1 MSRSTRQC
9 CVSANKNDG
18 FLRVAAAS
26 PQIRVADVE
35 GNAEVALAAV
45 RAAVER
51 GVRALVLPELNLC
64 GYTAADLFHN
74 RTLLHACEA
83 ALVHIL
89 DETRELPIVFTIGLP
104 VAVAE
109 NIYNCAAVCCAG
121 ELLGLTAKKYLPNY
135 GEFYERR
142 WFAPAPA
149 DPVWV
154 EFAGQ
159 GPVPLGSELVYRCC
173 DEGAE
178 DMVLGVEVCED
189 LWAPAPPST
198 EMALAGATVIL
209 NPSASDEIIG
219 KADYRRSLISN
230 QSARLYCAYAYA
242 DASEGESTTDMVF
255 AGENLVY
262 ENGSKLAAT
271 KLLTCDMTIADVDL
285 DRLVAERRRSTTWT
299 RTDDAPESATVE
311 FSFEGV
317 LAEEPVLRD
326 ALDID
331 RVFPRAPFVP
341 ADHGDLAE
349 RCETILDLQTA
360 GLKTRLAHTGTK
372 AAVIGLSGGLDSTLA
387 LLVTVRAFDA
397 LGLPRTGIT
406 AVSMPGFGTT
416 HRTKSNAESLARDLG
431 VSFREVSIHAAVE
444 QHFKDIEHDP
454 AVQDVT

>member
-1 MSRSTRQC
+1 M
-9 CVSANKNDG
+9 
-18 FLRVAAAS
+18 
-26 PQIRVADVE
+26 
-35 GNAEVALAAV
+35 
-45 RAAVER
+45 
-51 GVRALVLPELNLC
+51 LPELNLT

-83 ALVHIL
+83 ALVRIL
-89 DETRELPIVFTIGLP
+89 DETRELPIVFTVGLP
-104 VAVAE
+104 VAVTE

-159 GPVPLGSELVYRCC
+159 GPVPLGSGLVYRCC

-178 DMVLGVEVCED
+178 DLVLGVEVCED
-189 LWAPAPPST
+189 LWVPAPPST

-255 AGENLVY
+255 AGENLIY

-271 KLLTCDMTIADVDL
+271 RLLTCDMAIADVDL

-299 RTDDAPESATVE
+299 RADDAPEATTVE

-326 ALDID
+326 ACDID

-360 GLKTRLAHTGTK
+360 GLRTRLAHTGTK
-372 AAVIGLSGGLDSTLA
+372 LQSSVFRAAWI
-387 LLVTVRAFDA
+387 
-397 LGLPRTGIT
+397 PRWHC
-406 AVSMPGFGTT
+406 S
-416 HRTKSNAESLARDLG
+416 
-431 VSFREVSIHAAVE
+431 
-444 QHFKDIEHDP
+444 
-454 AVQDVT
+454 

>member
-1 MSRSTRQC
+1 M
-9 CVSANKNDG
+9 
-18 FLRVAAAS
+18 RVAAAS
-26 PQIRVADVE
+26 PKIRVADVE

-45 RAAVER
+45 REAAER

-74 RTLLHACEA
+74 RTLLHVCEA
-83 ALVHIL
+83 ALVRIL
-89 DETRELPIVFTIGLP
+89 DKTRELPIVFTIGLP

-149 DPVWV
+149 DPVWI

-159 GPVPLGSELVYRCC
+159 GPVPLGSGLVYRCC

-178 DMVLGVEVCED
+178 DLVLGVEVCED
-189 LWAPAPPST
+189 LWVPAPPST

-242 DASEGESTTDMVF
+242 TRVRASPRPIWSF

-271 KLLTCDMTIADVDL
+271 KLLTCDMAIADVDL

-299 RTDDAPESATVE
+299 RADDAPESTTVE

-317 LAEEPVLRD
+317 LTDEPVLRD
-326 ALDID
+326 ALGID

-360 GLKTRLAHTGTK
+360 GLKTRRGPYRHQGCSHRSF
-372 AAVIGLSGGLDSTLA
+372 G
-387 LLVTVRAFDA
+387 RP
-397 LGLPRTGIT
+397 GLPRW
-406 AVSMPGFGTT
+406 
-416 HRTKSNAESLARDLG
+416 HCL
-431 VSFREVSIHAAVE
+431 
-444 QHFKDIEHDP
+444 
-454 AVQDVT
+454 

>member
-1 MSRSTRQC
+1 MNLHLSQS
-9 CVSANKNDG
+9 DG

-26 PQIRVADVE
+26 PRIRVADVE

-45 RAAVER
+45 REAVER

-74 RTLLHACEA
+74 RTLLHTCET
-83 ALVHIL
+83 ALAHIL

-159 GPVPLGSELVYRCC
+159 GPVPLGSGLVYRCC

-178 DMVLGVEVCED
+178 DLVLGIEVCED
-189 LWAPAPPST
+189 LWVPAPPST

-242 DASEGESTTDMVF
+242 DASEGEIGRAS
-255 AGENLVY
+255 
-262 ENGSKLAAT
+262 
-271 KLLTCDMTIADVDL
+271 C
-285 DRLVAERRRSTTWT
+285 RER
-299 RTDDAPESATVE
+299 V
-311 FSFEGV
+311 
-317 LAEEPVLRD
+317 
-326 ALDID
+326 
-331 RVFPRAPFVP
+331 
-341 ADHGDLAE
+341 
-349 RCETILDLQTA
+349 
-360 GLKTRLAHTGTK
+360 
-372 AAVIGLSGGLDSTLA
+372 
-387 LLVTVRAFDA
+387 
-397 LGLPRTGIT
+397 
-406 AVSMPGFGTT
+406 
-416 HRTKSNAESLARDLG
+416 
-431 VSFREVSIHAAVE
+431 
-444 QHFKDIEHDP
+444 
-454 AVQDVT
+454 

>member
-45 RAAVER
+45 RRAAER
-51 GVRALVLPELNLC
+51 GIRALVLPELNLC

-89 DETRELPIVFTIGLP
+89 DETRELPVVFTIGLP

-159 GPVPLGSELVYRCC
+159 GPVPLGSGLVYRCC

-178 DMVLGVEVCED
+178 DLVLGVEVCED
-189 LWAPAPPST
+189 LWVPVPPST
-198 EMALAGATVIL
+198 EMALDGATVIL
-209 NPSASDEIIG
+209 N
-219 KADYRRSLISN
+219 RR
-230 QSARLYCAYAYA
+230 
-242 DASEGESTTDMVF
+242 
-255 AGENLVY
+255 
-262 ENGSKLAAT
+262 
-271 KLLTCDMTIADVDL
+271 
-285 DRLVAERRRSTTWT
+285 
-299 RTDDAPESATVE
+299 
-311 FSFEGV
+311 
-317 LAEEPVLRD
+317 
-326 ALDID
+326 
-331 RVFPRAPFVP
+331 PR
-341 ADHGDLAE
+341 
-349 RCETILDLQTA
+349 
-360 GLKTRLAHTGTK
+360 TRL
-372 AAVIGLSGGLDSTLA
+372 S
-387 LLVTVRAFDA
+387 VRQ
-397 LGLPRTGIT
+397 IT
-406 AVSMPGFGTT
+406 AVALSPIRVRACTAPMPT
-416 HRTKSNAESLARDLG
+416 RTRARASPRPIWSLRARTSSTKTAPNSLRPNCLPAIWPSPTLTLTAWLPSAVARRRG
-431 VSFREVSIHAAVE
+431 RARTMRRRPRPLSFRLRACWPKSLSCAMHSASTVSS
-444 QHFKDIEHDP
+444 P
-454 AVQDVT
+454 RTLCSGRPW

>member
-1 MSRSTRQC
+1 MNDFLNGQ
-9 CVSANKNDG
+9 VENDG
-18 FLRVAAAS
+18 FLRLAAAS
-26 PQIRVADVE
+26 PKIRVADVE

-45 RAAVER
+45 REATER
-51 GVRALVLPELNLC
+51 GVRALVLPELNLT

-83 ALVHIL
+83 ALVRIL
-89 DETRELPIVFTIGLP
+89 DETRELPIVFTVGLP
-104 VAVAE
+104 VAVTE

-159 GPVPLGSELVYRCC
+159 GPVPLGSGLVYRCC

-178 DMVLGVEVCED
+178 DLVLGVEVCED
-189 LWAPAPPST
+189 LWVPAPPST

-271 KLLTCDMTIADVDL
+271 KLLTCDMAIADVDL
-285 DRLVAERRRSTTWT
+285 DRQI
-299 RTDDAPESATVE
+299 
-311 FSFEGV
+311 G
-317 LAEEPVLRD
+317 
-326 ALDID
+326 
-331 RVFPRAPFVP
+331 RAHV
-341 ADHGDLAE
+341 
-349 RCETILDLQTA
+349 
-360 GLKTRLAHTGTK
+360 
-372 AAVIGLSGGLDSTLA
+372 
-387 LLVTVRAFDA
+387 
-397 LGLPRTGIT
+397 
-406 AVSMPGFGTT
+406 
-416 HRTKSNAESLARDLG
+416 
-431 VSFREVSIHAAVE
+431 
-444 QHFKDIEHDP
+444 
-454 AVQDVT
+454 

>member
-51 GVRALVLPELNLC
+51 GVRALVLPELNLT

-74 RTLLHACEA
+74 RTLLHACET
-83 ALVHIL
+83 ALAHIL

-159 GPVPLGSELVYRCC
+159 GPVPLGSGLVYRCC

-189 LWAPAPPST
+189 LWVPAPPST

-219 KADYRRSLISN
+219 KAYYRRSLISN

-242 DASEGESTTDMVF
+242 DASDGVRQP
-255 AGENLVY
+255 G
-262 ENGSKLAAT
+262 GQGQ
-271 KLLTCDMTIADVDL
+271 
-285 DRLVAERRRSTTWT
+285 RRRWPYGYQGCSHWSFGRLGLHTSAACDRACLRCTGVAAHGYHGGFHARLWH
-299 RTDDAPESATVE
+299 DAP
-311 FSFEGV
+311 
-317 LAEEPVLRD
+317 
-326 ALDID
+326 
-331 RVFPRAPFVP
+331 
-341 ADHGDLAE
+341 H
-349 RCETILDLQTA
+349 
-360 GLKTRLAHTGTK
+360 
-372 AAVIGLSGGLDSTLA
+372 
-387 LLVTVRAFDA
+387 
-397 LGLPRTGIT
+397 
-406 AVSMPGFGTT
+406 
-416 HRTKSNAESLARDLG
+416 
-431 VSFREVSIHAAVE
+431 
-444 QHFKDIEHDP
+444 
-454 AVQDVT
+454 